1 MGISVDADYQDE
13 GMNFEGTYLNGE
25 EKMWEPE
32 IEEEEEA

>member
-1 MGISVDADYQDE
+1 LTLTIRTRV